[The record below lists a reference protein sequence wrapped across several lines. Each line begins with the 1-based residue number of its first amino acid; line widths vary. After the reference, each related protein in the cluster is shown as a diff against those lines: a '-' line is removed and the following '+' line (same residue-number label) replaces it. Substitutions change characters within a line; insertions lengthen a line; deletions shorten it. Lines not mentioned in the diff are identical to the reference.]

1 MLQKTKL
8 IQGDKIVTV
17 TISPEVVFRRA
28 LTLSGTRPGV
38 SMTEVLKHPITSVP
52 SSLFHEDGSMRKTNK
67 SILAHK
73 LEEKVTSKA
82 QLLSYQR
89 DMSVYIRDASS
100 ELHKLQVKDCKTFNQ
115 AAARYYQALEK
126 GFIHSNTIIDVFD
139 QYPTN
144 SIKEAERQR
153 RGKSNNK
160 VYQVIG
166 GRSVPPWDKFMATS
180 DNKKAISDFISS
192 FICEYRYTR

>member
-1 MLQKTKL
+1 MKNFVDHTFSGNGNSDRQSFYKPITKNKLLTFDSMLQKTKL

-82 QLLSYQR
+82 
-89 DMSVYIRDASS
+89 
-100 ELHKLQVKDCKTFNQ
+100 
-115 AAARYYQALEK
+115 
-126 GFIHSNTIIDVFD
+126 
-139 QYPTN
+139 
-144 SIKEAERQR
+144 
-153 RGKSNNK
+153 
-160 VYQVIG
+160 
-166 GRSVPPWDKFMATS
+166 
-180 DNKKAISDFISS
+180 
-192 FICEYRYTR
+192 